1 MIRIKELDSE
11 WVIRKSFFNRYF
23 KTFKNSRMKIYN
35 DDLNIDENYKIII
48 NNTKIINDEIFE
60 SDKALFIN
68 FINAYNRI
76 PFNSRKIIYMCY
88 IDDSKSNKD
97 LYISHNIGYSLTYF
111 YNLKKKAIIDFTIA
125 FGVLSIE

>member
-1 MIRIKELDSE
+1 
-11 WVIRKSFFNRYF
+11 
-23 KTFKNSRMKIYN
+23 MKIYN

-60 SDKALFIN
+60 SNKALFIN

-88 IDDSKSNKD
+88 IDDNKSNKD
-97 LYISHNIGYSLTYF
+97 LYISNNMGYSLTYF
-111 YNLKKKAIIDFTIA
+111 YNLKKKAIIDFTSA
-125 FGVLSIE
+125 FGVITIE